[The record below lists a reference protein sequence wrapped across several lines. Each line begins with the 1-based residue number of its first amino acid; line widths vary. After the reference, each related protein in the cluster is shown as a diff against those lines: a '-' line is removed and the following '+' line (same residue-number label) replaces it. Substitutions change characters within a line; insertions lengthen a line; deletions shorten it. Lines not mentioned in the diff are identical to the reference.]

1 MRAAKAEMLRNGLD
15 PDLLVDSKIGHGLSL
30 PLPPNKT
37 WFMYFP
43 TASILGKEPED
54 LAAEFCQSYLKAQK
68 EQK

>member
-1 MRAAKAEMLRNGLD
+1 
-15 PDLLVDSKIGHGLSL
+15 VDSKIGHGLSL